1 MRVMN
6 QAPTKPNAATR
17 SRRARWLGVVMVAVL
32 PLAACTGKAAN
43 REHDANA
50 AKVEKIDGSELSRVT
65 LTAAAAKR
73 LDLALATVK
82 AAPVGTEIP
91 YAAVLYD
98 PDGHT
103 WTFAKVKGLTF
114 ERKAITVKKITGD
127 VALLESG
134 PPVGTVV
141 VTQGTNE
148 LYGAEIGV
156 GDE

>member
-1 MRVMN
+1 MSFMN
-6 QAPTKPNAATR
+6 QAHAKSNAARWSRRACWVGALMIATVPLAGCSDKAADGEQDGNAATIER
-17 SRRARWLGVVMVAVL
+17 
-32 PLAACTGKAAN
+32 
-43 REHDANA
+43 
-50 AKVEKIDGSELSRVT
+50 IDGSELSRVT

-73 LDLALATVK
+73 LDLAVATVK
-82 AAPVGTEIP
+82 AASVGTEIP

-103 WTFAKVKGLTF
+103 WTFTKVKGLTF
-114 ERKAITVKKITGD
+114 ERKAITVNKITGD